1 MASHARREAGADVL
15 GAEERRLLDRTFEE
29 LARCCMLPCEN
40 YGDCAVRD
48 KYEGVID
55 NARVPFA
62 MRIWQRNADLTAT
75 AKQIPD
81 EIYRGSEGDFD
92 NRQEFIW
99 RSRTPRQLFRYNQV
113 IIQKKLPRKNLLQ
126 IRCDCI
132 ECGFQK
138 VLNALDTKEKL
149 HLEVR
154 ELIAHDRQLP
164 LLYVPKSQNI
174 FQTMRV
180 LCATCPINRV

>member
-48 KYEGVID
+48 KYEGVTD

-75 AKQIPD
+75 AKQLQWKK
-81 EIYRGSEGDFD
+81 
-92 NRQEFIW
+92 RQW
-99 RSRTPRQLFRYNQV
+99 
-113 IIQKKLPRKNLLQ
+113 K
-126 IRCDCI
+126 
-132 ECGFQK
+132 
-138 VLNALDTKEKL
+138 
-149 HLEVR
+149 
-154 ELIAHDRQLP
+154 
-164 LLYVPKSQNI
+164 
-174 FQTMRV
+174 
-180 LCATCPINRV
+180 